1 MDDAERVERRLK
13 LRDLRVLMSVV
24 ETGSM
29 GKAAQRLATSQPA
42 ISRSIADLEHALGV
56 RLLDRSPRGIEP
68 TPYGRAL
75 VARGLA
81 VFDELGQGIKDIEFL
96 ADPTA
101 GEVRVGASI
110 AVAVGFVAAVV
121 DRLCRDYAHL
131 SFKVLATDSAAAY
144 AALAERKVDLAIL
157 HIIGPAAEEHF
168 DAEVLYHEPHV
179 VAAGIKNPWTRRR
192 GMKLADLINEPWTLP
207 PPETLFGSVVADAFR
222 TNGLDLPRRVVTSSL
237 PVRNALLATGRFLT
251 MIPRVVLEF
260 PIRNP
265 ELKALPIDLPA
276 TRRPVGIITVKNR
289 TVSPA
294 AQLFMDCAR
303 EIAKPMMKT
312 T

>member
-1 MDDAERVERRLK
+1 MKAAMDDTERVERRLK

-56 RLLDRSPRGIEP
+56 RLLDRSPRGIDP

-75 VARGLA
+75 VARGVA

-157 HIIGPAAEEHF
+157 HIIG
-168 DAEVLYHEPHV
+168 
-179 VAAGIKNPWTRRR
+179 
-192 GMKLADLINEPWTLP
+192 
-207 PPETLFGSVVADAFR
+207 
-222 TNGLDLPRRVVTSSL
+222 
-237 PVRNALLATGRFLT
+237 
-251 MIPRVVLEF
+251 
-260 PIRNP
+260 
-265 ELKALPIDLPA
+265 
-276 TRRPVGIITVKNR
+276 
-289 TVSPA
+289 
-294 AQLFMDCAR
+294 
-303 EIAKPMMKT
+303 
-312 T
+312 